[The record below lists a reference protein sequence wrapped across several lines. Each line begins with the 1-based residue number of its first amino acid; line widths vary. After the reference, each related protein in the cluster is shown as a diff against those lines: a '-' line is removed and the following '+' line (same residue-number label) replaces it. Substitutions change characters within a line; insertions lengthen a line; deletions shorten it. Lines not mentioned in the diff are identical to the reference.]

1 VVYMRYYAEIAG
13 ALDVFH
19 RAILPW
25 LFLCSTCVTFI
36 QSDKYQIWGASVP
49 APSKRD
55 KQSVKRGAHN
65 KGVRTRLRNLSKSF
79 YRAVESGD
87 EGEARRIRDESQSEY
102 DKAAGKG
109 IIHPNRAARKV
120 SRLDNALAADRSE

>member
-1 VVYMRYYAEIAG
+1 M
-13 ALDVFH
+13 
-19 RAILPW
+19 
-25 LFLCSTCVTFI
+25 
-36 QSDKYQIWGASVP
+36 P

-79 YRAVESGD
+79 YKALESGD

-102 DKAAGKG
+102 DKATGKG
-109 IIHPNRAARKV
+109 IIHTNRAARKL